1 MPRSR
6 AVECALTLVLCVV
19 LGGLSVR
26 AGWAQQ
32 TDDGA
37 RQQEPR
43 LHFDLPAESLELA
56 LQAFGRIS
64 ELAVLA
70 PAPLLAGRTSAAV
83 NGDYSPREAL
93 DLVMEGTGLQAEFMG
108 TDEAIIV
115 ARPEA
120 AAPAPPVAT
129 PAAQATWPIDGI
141 GDDAGRLAYAG
152 MLQARLT
159 QALCEQPLT
168 VPGGYRLAAQIRI
181 DDKGTVVA
189 ASMVA
194 SSGMASRDAMI
205 MRALRS
211 LKLDSPPGDL
221 PEPVT
226 ILLRPAG
233 NGVHI
238 LCPQPGG
245 QG

>member
-1 MPRSR
+1 MRRPR
-6 AVECALTLVLCVV
+6 AWALVLCLI
-19 LGGLSVR
+19 LGGLSAR
-26 AGWAQQ
+26 IAQAQQ
-32 TDDGA
+32 TDDGV

-43 LHFDLPAESLELA
+43 LHFDLPAQSLELA

-83 NGDYSPREAL
+83 KGDYSPREAL

-115 ARPEA
+115 ARP

-129 PAAQATWPIDGI
+129 PAAETGWPIDGI

-238 LCPQPGG
+238 HCPQPGG

>member
-1 MPRSR
+1 M
-6 AVECALTLVLCVV
+6 ALVLCVA

-26 AGWAQQ
+26 AVRAQQ

-37 RQQEPR
+37 LQQELR

-64 ELAVLA
+64 ELAVVA
-70 PAPLLAGRTSAAV
+70 PAPLLAGRTSSAV
-83 NGDYSPREAL
+83 SGDYSPREAL

-120 AAPAPPVAT
+120 VAPAPPAAAS
-129 PAAQATWPIDGI
+129 AAQAAWPIDGI
-141 GDDAGRLAYAG
+141 GDDAGSLAYAG

-159 QALCEQPLT
+159 QSLCEQPLT

-211 LKLDSPPGDL
+211 LKLDAPPGDL

-226 ILLRPAG
+226 ILLRPTG

-238 LCPQPGG
+238 QCPQPGG

>member
-1 MPRSR
+1 VL
-6 AVECALTLVLCVV
+6 ALVLCIV
-19 LGGLSVR
+19 LGGLLVR
-26 AGWAQQ
+26 TVRAQQ

-37 RQQEPR
+37 RRQEPR

-56 LQAFGRIS
+56 LRAFGRIS

-108 TDEAIIV
+108 TNEAIIV

-120 AAPAPPVAT
+120 VASPLAAS
-129 PAAQATWPIDGI
+129 AASAAWPIDGI
-141 GDDAGRLAYAG
+141 DDDADRLAYAG

-159 QALCEQPLT
+159 QSLCEQPLT

-194 SSGMASRDAMI
+194 SSGMASRDALI

-211 LKLDSPPGDL
+211 LKLDAPPDDL

-238 LCPQPGG
+238 SCPQPGG